1 MIFDLSVF
9 PCSSPVRSDK
19 RGAKGNYQVICLA
32 TPVRV
37 AINAH
42 VPRDVAGSG
51 SPMADQKA
59 SAAELERDDGRG
71 FHRSVGLLSAAA
83 INMTQMVGIGPFI
96 TIPLMVATFGDRDA
110 AVSQDRVDQGDH
122 HRPVDCHA

>member
-1 MIFDLSVF
+1 
-9 PCSSPVRSDK
+9 
-19 RGAKGNYQVICLA
+19 
-32 TPVRV
+32 
-37 AINAH
+37 
-42 VPRDVAGSG
+42 
-51 SPMADQKA
+51 MADQKA

-110 AVSQDRVDQGDH
+110 AAAFLEAGTGAFCGVAS
-122 HRPVDCHA
+122 A